1 MSALPAPVPGAPASA
16 ERVAAGAAPALA
28 RPRDAAAVRAARL
41 LDGLFLLTLFTV
53 TFEKVRWSFAGT
65 VTFSDISA
73 LAFLGAYALSMPGRT
88 RRPQPRTVAT
98 VLLFFTLLFVVYLAG
113 YFDLE
118 SGDATSQFSKGIV
131 KWAIHFL
138 FLAVAVA
145 LLARRGPRFYWR
157 CLGWFCGGLVVNCV
171 YGILQLLVAQAGGNL
186 DNLFLNRITGG
197 ASAINLYGIVNG
209 ASVYRPN
216 ALTGDPNHLGIML
229 VVPLLVLT
237 PVWLRMERSNPWFR
251 RLPWLIGFILLV
263 EIATLSRSGLLGLVF
278 GLLVLLIPYRGRF
291 RSGQLLKPLGAVFL
305 VLAVVAASRAHFFW
319 VVLRTRVGAGS
330 SDKSASVHFS
340 VYDFIPQILHKEP
353 LFGLGLNTFSVFY
366 QEVTGK
372 TNWGPHSFYVALV
385 VETGLIGTVVYAA
398 FLWFVFARLHALRA
412 IGARL
417 SAVGDPLAARV
428 RPLAWGLTAALV
440 ATMAANVFY
449 LTMQFYYFFT
459 LMALALAAPVV
470 FGPKRPVAAGGAAPA
485 GGAAGSGKGAGAA
498 GAGSDAAAAAT
509 QRQA

>member
-1 MSALPAPVPGAPASA
+1 MSAIPAPVPGRPAAAPPSA
-16 ERVAAGAAPALA
+16 RAGAGATSAPA
-28 RPRDAAAVRAARL
+28 RPRDAVAAVRAARL
-41 LDGLFLLTLFTV
+41 LDGLFLITLFTV
-53 TFEKVRWSFAGT
+53 TFEKLRWSFAGT

-118 SGDATSQFSKGIV
+118 AGDATSQFSKGIV

-138 FLAVAVA
+138 FLAAAVA
-145 LLARRGPRFYWR
+145 MLARRGPRFYWR
-157 CLGWFCGGLVVNCV
+157 CLGWFCGGLAVNCV
-171 YGILQLLVAQAGGNL
+171 YGLLQLIVAQGGANL
-186 DNLFLNRITGG
+186 DNLVLNRLTGG

-237 PVWLRMERSNPWFR
+237 PLWLRMERSNPWFR
-251 RLPWLIGFILLV
+251 RLPWIIGFMLLI
-263 EIATLSRSGLLGLVF
+263 EIATLSRSGLLGLVL
-278 GLLVLLIPYRGRF
+278 GLLVLLVPYRRRF
-291 RSGQLLKPLGAVFL
+291 RSGQLLKPLGAVVL
-305 VLAVVAASRAHFFW
+305 VLAAVVASRPHFFW
-319 VVLRTRVGAGS
+319 VVARTRVGAG
-330 SDKSASVHFS
+330 DKSANAHFS

-366 QEVTGK
+366 EEVTGK
-372 TNWGPHSFYVALV
+372 TNWGPHSYYVALI

-417 SAVGDPLAARV
+417 SALGDPLAARV
-428 RPLAWGLTAALV
+428 RPLAWGLTAAIM
-440 ATMAANVFY
+440 ATMLANVFY
-449 LTMQFYYFFT
+449 LTMQFYYFF
-459 LMALALAAPVV
+459 ALVALIVAAPVV
-470 FGPKRPVAAGGAAPA
+470 LTRGHREAAADADA
-485 GGAAGSGKGAGAA
+485 R
-498 GAGSDAAAAAT
+498 AAAAE
-509 QRQA
+509 QA

>member
-1 MSALPAPVPGAPASA
+1 MSALPVPVPAPLGSTRPGAGSST
-16 ERVAAGAAPALA
+16 A

-41 LDGLFLLTLFTV
+41 LDGLFLLTLLTV
-53 TFEKVRWSFAGT
+53 TFEKVRWTFAGT

-73 LAFLGAYALSMPGRT
+73 LVFLAAYALGMPGRA
-88 RRPQPRTVAT
+88 RRPQPRTLAIVLVFFA
-98 VLLFFTLLFVVYLAG
+98 VLLLVYLAG
-113 YFDLE
+113 YFNLE
-118 SGDATSQFSKGIV
+118 SGDATKQFSKGIV

-138 FLAVAVA
+138 FLAAGVA

-157 CLGWFCGGLVVNCV
+157 CLGWFCGGLVVNCG

-186 DNLFLNRITGG
+186 DALFLNRITGG

-237 PVWLRMERSNPWFR
+237 PLWLRMERSNPWYR
-251 RLPWLIGFILLV
+251 RLPWLIASMLIV
-263 EIATLSRSGLLGLVF
+263 EIATLSRSGLLGLLLGV
-278 GLLVLLIPYRGRF
+278 LVLLVPYRRKF
-291 RSGQLLKPLGAVFL
+291 RSGQLLKPLGAVVL
-305 VLAVVAASRAHFFW
+305 VLAVVVASRAHFFW

-340 VYDFIPQILHKEP
+340 VYDFIPQVLHSQP

-372 TNWGPHSFYVALV
+372 TNWGPHSFYVALI

-398 FLWFVFARLHALRA
+398 FLWFVFARLHALRQL
-412 IGARL
+412 GARL
-417 SAVGDPLAARV
+417 AAAGNPLAARV
-428 RPLAWGLTAALV
+428 RPLGWGLTAALA
-440 ATMAANVFY
+440 ATMLSNVFY
-449 LTMQFYYFFT
+449 LTMQFYYFYAFV
-459 LMALALAAPVV
+459 ALVLAAPVV
-470 FGPKRPVAAGGAAPA
+470 FGRRPGEHGAPA
-485 GGAAGSGKGAGAA
+485 GAPRRA
-498 GAGSDAAAAAT
+498 
-509 QRQA
+509 